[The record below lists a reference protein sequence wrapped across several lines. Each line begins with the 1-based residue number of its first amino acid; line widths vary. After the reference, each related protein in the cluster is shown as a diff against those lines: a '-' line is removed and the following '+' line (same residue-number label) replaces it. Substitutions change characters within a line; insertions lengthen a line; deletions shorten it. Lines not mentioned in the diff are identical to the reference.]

1 MSQNSRN
8 QQSDN
13 RGDPGR
19 GMNDGRDSRRYE
31 GFEGMNYE
39 QVRQPY
45 PSDEAGKGRNNET
58 NNNSDNNRND
68 EI

>member
-8 QQSDN
+8 MT
-13 RGDPGR
+13 GDAGNSGR
-19 GMNDGRDSRRYE
+19 GMNDSHERKSYE

-45 PSDEAGKGRNNET
+45 PSQENASNSSGENSNKGGDRNE
-58 NNNSDNNRND
+58 S
-68 EI
+68 

>member
-8 QQSDN
+8 KPGETGNS
-13 RGDPGR
+13 GR
-19 GMNDGRDSRRYE
+19 GMNDSPERKSYE

-45 PSDEAGKGRNNET
+45 PSQEHGSNRSPERGNKGQ
-58 NNNSDNNRND
+58 DHRND
-68 EI
+68 EM

>member
-8 QQSDN
+8 KP
-13 RGDPGR
+13 GDSGNSGR
-19 GMNDGRDSRRYE
+19 GMNDSHERKSYE

-45 PSDEAGKGRNNET
+45 PSQET
-58 NNNSDNNRND
+58 GNNSSGEYGNQGQDHRND
-68 EI
+68 E